1 MIVIGFLMFSFY
13 FYFPM
18 IFFYIKNLN
27 LQNETSLDPS
37 ETFSEKVKRFDL
49 EFTGLLIGLLKRIT
63 DVAFVN
69 PSDKFINLVHRFVSS
84 DLLIFPTDS
93 P

>member
-1 MIVIGFLMFSFY
+1 M
-13 FYFPM
+13 
-18 IFFYIKNLN
+18 
-27 LQNETSLDPS
+27 DPS

-84 DLLIFPTDS
+84 DLLIFPTDFPS
-93 P
+93 FFTFRINFNSYYSDQLENLCAKDSMVTAH